1 MFMSCSAMSGGANH
15 TAALIAEHVS
25 ADALIILTDV
35 AGVMTDYGT
44 FEQSL
49 IEHATPGELAM
60 TRFAAGSMQ
69 PKVSACCRFVQ
80 SGPDRRAAIGPLDS
94 LIEVLV
100 GTAGT
105 QINRIARPLERS
117 SP

>member
-1 MFMSCSAMSGGANH
+1 MLGLERTARLAIPGDSAKSQN
-15 TAALIAEHVS
+15 ALGWF
-25 ADALIILTDV
+25 DL
-35 AGVMTDYGT
+35 G
-44 FEQSL
+44 
-49 IEHATPGELAM
+49 
-60 TRFAAGSMQ
+60 
-69 PKVSACCRFVQ
+69 RFVQ